1 MVGMLGTLIGIA
13 NSFPGITGSKAVT
26 FARLSDAFI
35 PTALGLLVGVPS
47 LWFYKYL
54 AGRLEGLDREM
65 EDAALDLVSLLILCP
80 AGFAPAARA
89 NFVNESPI
97 FRDEIGD
104 ELRDDRRPW
113 YRSNLM
119 VAALL
124 FVTWCVQIAR
134 YFDNYELPLESVA
147 LTACVH
153 VILPFAIS
161 WFVAYPVWVKLLHR
175 ASGGLAAL
183 TSLLCLGW
191 TLAELFFRVHLW

>member
-1 MVGMLGTLIGIA
+1 MA
-13 NSFPGITGSKAVT
+13 AT
-26 FARLSDAFI
+26 FGRLSDALV

-47 LWFYKYL
+47 LWFFKYL
-54 AGRLEGLDREM
+54 AGRLECVDREM
-65 EDAALDLVSLLILCP
+65 ENATLELVNLLVVCP
-80 AGFAPAARA
+80 VGFAPATRA

-113 YRSNLM
+113 YRSSLM

-147 LTACVH
+147 LTASMH
-153 VILPFAIS
+153 VILTFAIS
-161 WFVAYPVWVKLLHR
+161 WFVAYPAWVKLLHR
-175 ASGGLAAL
+175 RSGGLAAL
-183 TSLLCLGW
+183 ASLLCLGSSL
-191 TLAELFFRVHLW
+191 TELFFRVHLL